1 MKHPEL
7 IHHGAREG
15 VTGSCHQLWMDENSS
30 VLIDCGQFQGDDEAG
45 HEDELALDFSVEG
58 VKALIVTHAHRPCR
72 AYPEPAGSGLR
83 RADPVQRTVRPA
95 AADRTGG
102 CLPALHQP

>member
-1 MKHPEL
+1 MKHPKL

-45 HEDELALDFSVEG
+45 TKMSWRWISPSRV
-58 VKALIVTHAHRPCR
+58 
-72 AYPEPAGSGLR
+72 SR
-83 RADPVQRTVRPA
+83 R
-95 AADRTGG
+95 
-102 CLPALHQP
+102 